1 MLDSYF
7 KLKEHGTDYKTEII
21 GGLTTFFAMAY
32 ILGLNPALLSQTG
45 MPAAGIFFAT
55 AISAGIACI
64 VMGLLSGYPVGLA
77 PGMGIN
83 ALFTY
88 TIVLGMKYSWEAA
101 LAAIFLSN
109 MIF

>member
-1 MLDSYF
+1 MEALP
-7 KLKEHGTDYKTEII
+7 L
-21 GGLTTFFAMAY
+21 FAMAY

-45 MPAAGIFFAT
+45 MPTTGIFLAT

-64 VMGLLSGYPVGLA
+64 VMGLISGYPVGLA